1 MRTNLLW
8 TLAVLLSGL
17 PAQDPPTRPALATPP
32 PAEEAGVQAAPEL
45 TPEQASALAHRAGN
59 RPQQRVMFDRPS
71 ADGPLWALGTA
82 WKGSFD
88 GTGFTTIPFFGSHAP
103 RNFPLRLELAQATV
117 GGKALLLPAGQPVES
132 AGTVRTAR
140 GALTEVV
147 ETRLDSLEQSF
158 VFETLPSRG
167 AIAVDVRI
175 TGELQP
181 SLLDNGIRFGN
192 EFGHVDYTKAVAIDA
207 KGERLPLAI
216 TWTGEAAHMEIP
228 ASFVERAQLPIVLDP
243 VLNYWFGI
251 ASGQTQYQ
259 HDSDVATIQASGIG
273 GRTLIVYQR
282 DYSLG
287 DTDVW
292 GVMFDNALNLVQT
305 DFMIDFTSA
314 HHTKIAVAGN
324 NDSQNFLLVSEIT
337 GATTSYVV
345 GRIIN
350 ANASLG
356 GFFDIERDGVVGLP
370 GRTLL
375 PDVGSDPYPGLGYYC
390 VVFMKRPSTSSVATS
405 IYYKLVAPN
414 GTLVNATPTL
424 VDSYSVG
431 VDKPSIS
438 KSCGQSNGLPAYWL
452 ISWQRTAVFSPN
464 HQEAVGRFVR
474 WDGALIGPSLFVIAA
489 TPAEESS
496 PSAGSPI
503 DANGTRYWPV
513 AYEFAATLGQPRD
526 VFCKLMTQFGA
537 EQAAFS
543 VNTPI
548 PGADDKDPEIDSDG
562 TRFVVTRTIGQNLL
576 FARVEA
582 VTAAYLPA
590 SNTFRIEERTD
601 LQTSPVTNFSQANI
615 CADFSGG
622 NTMSPRYVISFT
634 EEATNSFRLANF
646 GGYATGSANLFVP
659 QGLAC
664 GGLSISASGTPAIGQ
679 AIDVTVGNGPVSTVI
694 FGVPGYI
701 PLNALGCNCVL
712 GVDQYV
718 FFGNPMSWTVPNNPQ
733 FVGIPLAVQGFSIVG
748 SQCLGFVDLSDS
760 LNFVV
765 R

>member
-8 TLAVLLSGL
+8 TLAALLTGL
-17 PAQDPPTRPALATPP
+17 PAQDLPTRPAPTTPP
-32 PAEEAGVQAAPEL
+32 LAEEAVVQSAPEL
-45 TPEQASALAHRAGN
+45 TPEQASALARRAGN
-59 RPQQRVMFDRPS
+59 RPQQRVLFDRPS

-88 GTGFTTIPFFGSHAP
+88 GTGFTTIPFFGSQAP

-117 GGKALLLPAGQPVES
+117 GGWALPLPAGEPVES

-158 VFETLPSRG
+158 VFDTLPSRG

-175 TGELQP
+175 SGDLQP

-192 EFGHVDYTKAVAIDA
+192 EFGHVDYTKAVAVDA

-216 TWTGEAAHMEIP
+216 TWTGDAAHMEIP

-243 VLNYWFGI
+243 VLTYWFGI

-282 DYSLG
+282 DFSVG

-292 GVMFDNALNLVQT
+292 GVMFDNALNLVLT

-324 NDSQNFLLVSEIT
+324 NYAQNFLLVSEIT
-337 GATTSYVV
+337 GFATWYVV

-350 ANASLG
+350 ANGSLG
-356 GFFDIERDGVVGLP
+356 FFFDIERDGVVGMP
-370 GRTLL
+370 GNTFS
-375 PDVGSDPYPGLGYYC
+375 PDVGSDPYFGNGYYC
-390 VVFMKRPSTSSVATS
+390 VVFMKRPNIFSGATT
-405 IYYKLVAPN
+405 IYHKLVATN
-414 GTLVNATPTL
+414 GTLGTQLPILIDTWNN
-424 VDSYSVG
+424 G

-438 KSCGQSNGLPAYWL
+438 KSCGQSNGQPANWL
-452 ISWQRTAVFSPN
+452 VTWQRTYQGAPFDQEVF
-464 HQEAVGRFVR
+464 GRFVR
-474 WDGALIGPSLFVIAA
+474 WDGVLIGASSFGIAQ
-489 TPAEESS
+489 TPYEESA

-513 AYEFAATLGQPRD
+513 AYESAATLGQPRD
-526 VFCKLMTQFGA
+526 VMCKLMTNAGA
-537 EQAAFS
+537 QQAFFT
-543 VNTPI
+543 VNTPV
-548 PGADDKDPEIDSDG
+548 PGADDKEPEVDSDG
-562 TRFVVTRTIGQNLL
+562 TRFVVTRTIGQNLYS
-576 FARVEA
+576 AQVEA
-582 VTAAYLPA
+582 LTVAYLPA
-590 SNTFRIEERTD
+590 SNSFRFEERTG
-601 LQTSPVTNFSQANI
+601 LQTSTATNFSQINI
-615 CADFSGG
+615 CADYSGG

-634 EEATNSFRLANF
+634 EEATNTFRLENF
-646 GGYATGSANLFVP
+646 GGYAPGNANFFVP
-659 QGLAC
+659 QGLSC
-664 GGLSISASGTPAIGQ
+664 GGLSIGATGTPAIGQ
-679 AIDVTVGNGPVSTVI
+679 TINVTVGNGPVSTVI

-718 FFGNPMSWTVPNNPQ
+718 FFSNPMSWTVPNNPQ
-733 FVGIPLAVQGFSIVG
+733 FVGIPLAVQGFTIVG
-748 SQCLGFVDLSDS
+748 SQCLGFVDLSDA
-760 LNFVV
+760 LNFVI